1 MNGRIA
7 LRISILISLIVLA
20 TYPFIHYDLY
30 IFLRELN
37 RQSCLLN
44 LFILMMTL
52 SSLGQADEI

>member
-1 MNGRIA
+1 MNGRVA

-44 LFILMMTL
+44 LF
-52 SSLGQADEI
+52 SF